1 MIGHSDNNRNAPAR
15 RTPSVCVC
23 VKTTLRVFML
33 IDIISFLSIAGVIG
47 TIYKR
52 QFNVRTWETSAPRS
66 GRRSVSN
73 LL

>member
-52 QFNVRTWETSAPRS
+52 QFIVRTLGNKCSEER
-66 GRRSVSN
+66 
-73 LL
+73 